1 MELILLEI
9 DSNLNIFFEFLYEN
23 KNKSFYYLIIFLLF
37 KCTLVRKI
45 RRKKENLQIIKISI
59 FILKV

>member
-37 KCTLVRKI
+37 KCTLEIEK
-45 RRKKENLQIIKISI
+45 
-59 FILKV
+59 